1 MKNALK
7 KELVKE
13 KRIEDR
19 IKPILS
25 REKKKELLNIL
36 T

>member
-19 IKPILS
+19 INPYFLE
-25 REKKKELLNIL
+25 RKKKSY
-36 T
+36 